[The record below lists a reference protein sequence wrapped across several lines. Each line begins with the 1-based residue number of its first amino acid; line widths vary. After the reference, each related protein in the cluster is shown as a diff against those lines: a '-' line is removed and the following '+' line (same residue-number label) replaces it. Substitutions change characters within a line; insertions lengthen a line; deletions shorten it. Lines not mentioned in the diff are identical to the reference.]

1 MKYSVVIP
9 AHNEQ
14 AYIGT
19 LLQSLIHQTV
29 LPHQVVVVNDH
40 STDDTQKIAESFAQN
55 YPWIQVVHL
64 ISSEAH
70 QPGGKVIRAFN
81 KGLEQLDA
89 DFDIVVKLDADL
101 ELPRH
106 YFETIIQ
113 HFEKDEQVGMVG
125 GFAYILKN
133 EDWILENLTDKEHIR
148 GAFKAYRK
156 ACFEQIDGLQPA
168 MGWDTADELKARFF
182 GWKIL
187 TDAHLKIKHLKP
199 TGALYESKNAHKQGE
214 AFYTLGYGFWLTLI
228 ASAKLAML
236 KKKPSLLFLYLKGY
250 FRAVKHRLPLLVSSE
265 QARFVQKYRWK
276 KIKEK
281 IFK

>member
-40 STDDTQKIAESFAQN
+40 STDDTQKIAESYAQN
-55 YPWIQVVHL
+55 HPWIQVVHL
-64 ISSEAH
+64 ISSQAH

-81 KGLEQLDA
+81 KGLKQLDA
-89 DFDIVVKLDADL
+89 DFDIIVKLDADL
-101 ELPRH
+101 ELPKP
-106 YFETIIQ
+106 YFESIIQ
-113 HFEKDEQVGMVG
+113 HFTHDEKVGMAG
-125 GFAYILKN
+125 GFAYIQKN
-133 EDWILENLTDKEHIR
+133 GNWVLENLTDKEHIR

-156 ACFEQIDGLQPA
+156 TCFEQIGGLQTA

-182 GWKIL
+182 GWKVV
-187 TDAHLKIKHLKP
+187 TDAGLKIKHLKP
-199 TGALYESKNAHKQGE
+199 TGALYPSKTAQKQGE
-214 AFYTLGYGFWLTLI
+214 AFYALGYGFWLTLI

-236 KKKPSLLFLYLKGY
+236 KKKPFLLFLYVKGY
-250 FRAVKHRLPLLVSSE
+250 FGAIQNQVPMLVSFE
-265 QARFVQKYRWK
+265 QTQFVQKYRWK

>member
-14 AYIGT
+14 PYIGT

-40 STDDTQKIAESFAQN
+40 STDDTQKIAESFAEN
-55 YPWIQVVHL
+55 HPWIQVVHL

-113 HFEKDEQVGMVG
+113 HFIHDAQVGMVG
-125 GFAYILKN
+125 GFAYIQKN
-133 EDWILENLTDKEHIR
+133 EDWVLENLTDKEHIR

-199 TGALYESKNAHKQGE
+199 TGALYESENAHKQGE